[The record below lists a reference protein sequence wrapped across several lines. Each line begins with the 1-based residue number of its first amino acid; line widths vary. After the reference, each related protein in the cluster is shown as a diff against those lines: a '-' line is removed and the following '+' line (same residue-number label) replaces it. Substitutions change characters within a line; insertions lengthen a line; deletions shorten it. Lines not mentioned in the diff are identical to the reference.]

1 MFHIFKQ
8 KTGLRLFWQGG
19 AVACL
24 LVASGCVDQRY
35 DLTGDLDWTIGVGG
49 QELAIPI
56 GQTERITLEKLI
68 GAKDDEL
75 KVMPDGTYALYK
87 EDSLYFDVKEWI
99 RFPLRLHRVL
109 WLTYAPAF
117 QRVNWS

>member
-75 KVMPDGTYALYK
+75 KVMPDGTYAL
-87 EDSLYFDVKEWI
+87 
-99 RFPLRLHRVL
+99 
-109 WLTYAPAF
+109 
-117 QRVNWS
+117 